1 MSPAI
6 DTPENYKI
14 IMVSTM
20 RAYGKLF
27 GLFDYNLSLKA
38 VWENSL

>member
-20 RAYGKLF
+20 MGYDKLF

-38 VWENSL
+38 I